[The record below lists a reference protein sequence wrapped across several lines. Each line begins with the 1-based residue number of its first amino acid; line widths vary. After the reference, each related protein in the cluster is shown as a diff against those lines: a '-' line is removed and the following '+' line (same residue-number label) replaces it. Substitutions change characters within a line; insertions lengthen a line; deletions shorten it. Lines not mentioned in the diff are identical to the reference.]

1 MSKSLLRPYN
11 VPREP
16 SANRVYVWR
25 KLKQLGAIAV
35 HDAAWV
41 LPANAR
47 TQEQFQW
54 LAAEIKELGGDV
66 QVWNSE
72 LADSEQSTSLVR
84 QFSVQVDAELDLIL
98 KAITKKRPDLKR
110 LAQRYRE
117 ATSRDYFQSPLGQK
131 VREALLSVQRG
142 RS

>member
-1 MSKSLLRPYN
+1 MSKWLLMTYK